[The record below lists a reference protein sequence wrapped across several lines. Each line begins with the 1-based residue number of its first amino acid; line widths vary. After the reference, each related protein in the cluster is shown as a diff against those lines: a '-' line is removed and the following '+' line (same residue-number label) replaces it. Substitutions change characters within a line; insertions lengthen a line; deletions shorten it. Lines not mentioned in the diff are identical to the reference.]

1 MLRSTLRS
9 LVRPARQRNA
19 SPAISRAQE
28 CRALY
33 LHLDSISCVGGNCLT
48 LTKSEIDK
56 AHKDSKKKFKED
68 FELSFFFNR
77 PAGDMSP
84 SSPFVQ
90 GGAALQAQAVPA
102 ASATS
107 LPGQP
112 VMTWEPDSLP
122 NVADMSS
129 DEEDEDNMP
138 ADGGYGFSS
147 SAFVTDDG
155 FEEDDD
161 DDDIDG
167 GAETLI

>member
-1 MLRSTLRS
+1 
-9 LVRPARQRNA
+9 
-19 SPAISRAQE
+19 
-28 CRALY
+28 
-33 LHLDSISCVGGNCLT
+33 LT